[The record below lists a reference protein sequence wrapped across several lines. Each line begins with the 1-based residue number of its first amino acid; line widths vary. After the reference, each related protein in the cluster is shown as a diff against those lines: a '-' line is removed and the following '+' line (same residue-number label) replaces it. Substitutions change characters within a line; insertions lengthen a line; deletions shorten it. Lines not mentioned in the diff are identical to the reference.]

1 MRQPGAAAERAG
13 PGKPGRPG
21 LWHVIPPRV
30 LDATIAVVL
39 AALGLAGGL
48 GARAQHEH
56 VPLAALP
63 VLVAMGLVLYPRRR
77 FPAAVL
83 GAVAAL
89 VITLAVLR
97 TSLEASFLAVLC
109 ACYSA
114 AVYGSRRLAIG
125 LLTGSVA
132 ALIGVGIPQALGF
145 GEAALQAAAIRV
157 LLAAAGAALFG
168 LLIKGQFAAR
178 SSQLAVMAERA
189 EWAAAQRAEEA
200 RRATLAERLR
210 IARELHDIVAHH
222 VSVIVIQAQG
232 AQRMVDRDPDRSRQ
246 AMADVERTAR
256 TALDEMRRLLG
267 LLRPSDPGAGP
278 ERADRQARPDRAAG
292 GAAAGGAAAGGAA
305 EGGAAEGGAA
315 ERAAADGGEREP
327 PHGLAD
333 IEALA
338 ARMSAAGL
346 RVTVRTTGEPRPVP
360 EDVGLAGY
368 RIAQEALTNVLKHA
382 GPARAL
388 LRLHYGERLELTVTD
403 DGRGAAAGLTG
414 PQPAGAGRGTTG
426 MRERVSML
434 GGQFTAG
441 PQPGGGFRVHAAI
454 PDPYLPPDQA
464 VPGTPP
470 GESEPT

>member
-1 MRQPGAAAERAG
+1 MRWQ
-13 PGKPGRPG
+13 
-21 LWHVIPPRV
+21 VIPPRV

-39 AALGLAGGL
+39 AALGLASGL

-77 FPAAVL
+77 FPGAVL

-89 VITLAVLR
+89 VIALAVLH

-125 LLTGSVA
+125 LLTGAVA
-132 ALIGVGIPQALGF
+132 ALIGVGIPQAFGLG
-145 GEAALQAAAIRV
+145 GAALRAEAIRV

-178 SSQLAVMAERA
+178 NSQLAVMAERA

-232 AQRMVDRDPDRSRQ
+232 AQRMVDRDPGRSRQ

-267 LLRPSDPGAGP
+267 LLRPSDPDG
-278 ERADRQARPDRAAG
+278 DTDRPDG
-292 GAAAGGAAAGGAA
+292 P
-305 EGGAAEGGAA
+305 
-315 ERAAADGGEREP
+315 AAADGPAGVDGGAQDGAADGGGREP

-338 ARMSAAGL
+338 ARMSEAGL
-346 RVTVRTTGEPRPVP
+346 RVAVETTGEPRPVP
-360 EDVGLAGY
+360 EDVGLTGY
-368 RIAQEALTNVLKHA
+368 RIAQEALTNVLRHA
-382 GPARAL
+382 GPAQAL
-388 LRLHYGERLELTVTD
+388 LQLHYGEELEITVTD
-403 DGRGAAAGLTG
+403 DGRGAAARL
-414 PQPAGAGRGTTG
+414 AGTRPPGTGRGTTG

-454 PDPYLPPDQA
+454 PDPYLPPDRA
-464 VPGTPP
+464 VPAAPP